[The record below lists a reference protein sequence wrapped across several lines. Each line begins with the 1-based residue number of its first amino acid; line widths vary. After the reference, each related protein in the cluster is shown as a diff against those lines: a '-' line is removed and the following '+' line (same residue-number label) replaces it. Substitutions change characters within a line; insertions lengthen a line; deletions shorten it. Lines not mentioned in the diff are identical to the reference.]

1 VKLPRLSVVL
11 LIAAAPLMAQR
22 PVEPPTL
29 EPGKRI
35 EFELAAREAKDHY
48 FVLHAGQY
56 ARIDVRQYTINVA
69 VVVFDPAGQQLFTVN
84 NNSIGEFEDAELI
97 AATSGIYRARVM
109 AFEAHAPTGRY
120 DITLR
125 DVSLS
130 TQRQKLRVA
139 ATCEL
144 AIATAANRKAT
155 REAMLDAIRHFE
167 AARGHWRAAGDAL
180 EEARTLYTMGFA
192 YIELGD
198 RDKALAHTTEALAI
212 ARVAGDGW
220 LLGRVL
226 DSVGEVYNNFGD
238 KKAAMPYY
246 EEALSLMRAT
256 GDRAGEG
263 KTLSNLGVAYSLT
276 GNRPKAL
283 ELFDE
288 AKRILREV
296 QDRRALA
303 EVCGNMGVTYD
314 NMGEYQ
320 LALENHQYE
329 LRLRREMGDRAGEG
343 VTQNNIG
350 SAYSGLAAYQKALDA
365 YLSALEI
372 NRSNDHRWNMAINL
386 NNIGWVYANLGDR
399 SHALTSYQES
409 LQLSRS
415 IKDRRRIAVSLNNI
429 ANIYA
434 DLGNYRRAIALHS
447 EALALRRA
455 TSDPDGEAT
464 SLTNLG
470 DAYAKL
476 GETEKARE
484 HLERGL
490 AILRVTLNRHKLVRT
505 LRDLGTLCRKA
516 GEYDRALAYL
526 DEALGISR
534 EIQDRNGEAS
544 VLAEMARVF
553 YGRGDLS
560 SAHQLAEQS
569 LAAFES
575 LRLRVLSPSL
585 RASLVA
591 SVRQVHELNIDILER
606 LHAQQP
612 ANGYDARALR
622 TAERGRARSLLD
634 LLGEST
640 AEIRRGVDTRL
651 LARERELQRVIA
663 DKADRQI
670 RLLNTAHSAQQ
681 AAEAARELD
690 SLGAEIEQVQSRIR
704 EASPKYAALTQP
716 TPLDLHDIQSRVLDR
731 DTVLLEYEL
740 GAERSFLWVVTSS
753 SLATF
758 ELPPRAAIESAA
770 RKVYELLAARNQRP
784 ASETGDAWAARVRRS
799 DLTYFGA
806 AAKVSRMLLGPVSS
820 LIAKKR
826 LLIVAEG
833 ALQSLPFAAL
843 PEPGKRSPLIVEHE
857 IVTAP
862 SASVIA
868 VLRQESASRKPPD
881 KTLFVV
887 ADPVFSASDT
897 RVGQQNTF
905 LSTAAMRPVVDRGML
920 DFVRLRFTRAE
931 AEDISSIT
939 PAAATRKVF
948 DFEASRDTVM
958 SPDISRY
965 RIVHFA
971 THSILD
977 NEHPDLS
984 GVVLSL
990 VDRNGRRQ
998 NGFLR
1003 LYDIYNLRLRA
1014 DLVVLSAFRTALG
1027 GDMQSEGLIGLTRG
1041 FFYAGSP
1048 RVLATLWEVDDRT
1061 SARLMK
1067 QFYERMLVAGETPAA
1082 ALRAAQVAMWQTKG
1096 WEAPY
1101 YWAAFTLQGEWR

>member
-1 VKLPRLSVVL
+1 
-11 LIAAAPLMAQR
+11 MAQR
-22 PVEPPTL
+22 PVEPAPL
-29 EPGKRI
+29 EPDKKI
-35 EFELAAREAKDHY
+35 EFELAAEKARDHY
-48 FVLHAGQY
+48 LVLRAGHY
-56 ARIDVRQYTINVA
+56 ARISVTQHTTNVA
-69 VVVFDPAGQQLFTVN
+69 VVVFDPIGHELFTAN
-84 NNSIGEFEDAELI
+84 NNSIGEAEDAELI
-97 AATSGIYRARVM
+97 AAMSGRFRVRVM

-125 DVSLS
+125 DVSPG
-130 TQRQKLRVA
+130 TERHTLRIA
-139 ATCEL
+139 ARCEL
-144 AIATAANRKAT
+144 ALAAAANRKAT

-167 AARGHWRAAGDAL
+167 AARRHWRAAGDAI
-180 EEARTLYTMGFA
+180 EEARTLYAMGFT

-198 RDKALAHTTEALAI
+198 RDKALERTTDALAI
-212 ARVAGDGW
+212 ARAAGDDR

-226 DSVGEVYNNFGD
+226 DSVGEVHNNFGD

-256 GDRAGEG
+256 GDRAAEG

-276 GNRPKAL
+276 GDKRKAL
-283 ELFDE
+283 QLFDD

-296 QDRRALA
+296 QDGYALA

-314 NMGEYQ
+314 NLGEYQ
-320 LALENHQYE
+320 LALENHRYE
-329 LRLRREMGDRAGEG
+329 LGLRREMGDRTGEG

-365 YLSALEI
+365 YLAALEI

-399 SHALTSYQES
+399 PRALTSYQQS
-409 LQLSRS
+409 LQLSRA
-415 IKDRRRIAVSLNNI
+415 IKDRRRIAVALNNI
-429 ANIYA
+429 ANIYT
-434 DLGNYRRAIALHS
+434 DTGNYRKAIALHS

-455 TSDPDGEAT
+455 TSDPDGEAA

-470 DAYAKL
+470 EAYAKI

-484 HLERGL
+484 HFERAL

-505 LRDLGTLCRKA
+505 LRNLGTLRRKA
-516 GEYDRALAYL
+516 REYDCAWAYL

-534 EIQDRNGEAS
+534 EIHDRNGEAS
-544 VLAEMARVF
+544 VLAELARVD
-553 YGRGDLS
+553 YDRGDLV
-560 SAHQLAEQS
+560 SAHQLVEQS

-575 LRLRVLSPSL
+575 LRLRVLSPNL

-606 LHAQQP
+606 LHAQEP
-612 ANGYDARALR
+612 AKGYDLRALR
-622 TAERGRARSLLD
+622 AAERGRARSLLD

-640 AEIRRGVDTRL
+640 AEIRRGVDTTL
-651 LARERELQRVIA
+651 LARERELQRRIA

-670 RLLNTAHSAQQ
+670 RILSAGHNAQE
-681 AAEAARELD
+681 AANAARELN
-690 SLGAEIEQVQSRIR
+690 SLGLELEQVQSRIR
-704 EASPKYAALTQP
+704 ETSPKYAALTQSA
-716 TPLDLHDIQSRVLDR
+716 PLDLQDIQRRVLDR
-731 DTVLLEYEL
+731 GTVLLEYEL
-740 GAERSFLWVVTSS
+740 GAERSFLWAVTPSS
-753 SLATF
+753 VRSF

-770 RKVYELLAARNQRP
+770 RRVYELLAARNQRP
-784 ASETGDAWAARVRRS
+784 IAETADEWAARVRRS
-799 DLTYFGA
+799 DLTYFDA
-806 AAKVSRMLLGPVSS
+806 ADKLSRMLLRPVSS
-820 LIAKKR
+820 LIANKR
-826 LLIVAEG
+826 LLVVAEG
-833 ALQSLPFAAL
+833 ALQYVPFAAL
-843 PEPGKRSPLIVEHE
+843 PEPGKRTPLIVEHE

-862 SASVIA
+862 SASVMA
-868 VLRQESASRKPPD
+868 VLRKETARRKPAD

-887 ADPVFSASDT
+887 ADPVFSASDS
-897 RVGQQNTF
+897 RVGQQNTL
-905 LSTAAMRPVVDRGML
+905 LSRAVMRPVVDRGMV
-920 DFVRLRFTRAE
+920 DFVRLRFSRTE
-931 AEDISSIT
+931 GEEISRLA
-939 PAAATRKVF
+939 PADSTRKAF
-948 DFEASRDTVM
+948 DFDASRDTIM

-971 THSILD
+971 THSVLD
-977 NEHPDLS
+977 NERPDLS

-1003 LYDIYNLRLRA
+1003 LYDVYNLRLRA
-1014 DLVVLSAFRTALG
+1014 DLVVLSACRTALG
-1027 GDMQSEGLIGLTRG
+1027 GDMKSEGLIGLTRG
-1041 FFYAGSP
+1041 FFYAGSL
-1048 RVLATLWEVDDRT
+1048 RVLASLWEVDDRT

-1067 QFYERMLVAGETPAA
+1067 HFYERMLVAGETSAA